1 MVTASVLPLCAVLR
15 RHAVPKRDWL
25 QPYSCPLAS
34 RKAPPSQPGGRSRDV
49 TRDYGAVIKSATNY
63 HHTACESPPASVPVA
78 PEIDVGLCHVHK
90 DMCDGHVPQRVVTT
104 SQNQNSHPE
113 SCLVYFIVNINASQ
127 SA

>member
-63 HHTACESPPASVPVA
+63 HHTACESPPSVRARRPRDRRGAVSRSQ
-78 PEIDVGLCHVHK
+78 
-90 DMCDGHVPQRVVTT
+90 GHV
-104 SQNQNSHPE
+104 
-113 SCLVYFIVNINASQ
+113 
-127 SA
+127 